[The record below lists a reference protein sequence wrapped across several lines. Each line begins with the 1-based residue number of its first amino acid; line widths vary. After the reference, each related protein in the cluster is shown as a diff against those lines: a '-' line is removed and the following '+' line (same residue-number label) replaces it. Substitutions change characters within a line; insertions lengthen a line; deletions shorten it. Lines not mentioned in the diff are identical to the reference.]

1 MKLKYLGTAAAEA
14 VPALFCECEVCE
26 RARELGGRNVRTRS
40 QALLD
45 GRLLIDFPADT
56 YLHVLREGLRLH
68 EINSCI
74 VTHCHFDHVYPGD
87 LWCLI
92 SYAGRRREKRA
103 FHLYGTG
110 AVLEMVRAQCED
122 IEQIIREGG
131 LCLHEIKPFE
141 PFEVEGYRV
150 TALKADHGAPESV
163 VYAVEGAHGK
173 AMLYAHD
180 TGLLQEESMEYLRGS
195 GLRFGLVS
203 YDCTNGLLEH
213 GERNHMGINGD
224 VRFREL
230 LEEAGVLAEGCV
242 HVANHF
248 SHNGGGAG
256 YDEMVSAAG
265 GKGFLTS
272 YDGMEV
278 EF

>member
-14 VPALFCECEVCE
+14 VPAPFCRCEVCQ

-40 QALLD
+40 QALVD
-45 GRLLIDFPADT
+45 GRLLIDLPADT
-56 YLHVLREGLRLH
+56 YLHTLREGLRLY
-68 EINSCI
+68 EVKDCI
-74 VTHCHFDHVYPGD
+74 ITHCHSDHIYPAE

-92 SYAGRRREKRA
+92 SYAAHGMEGPFR
-103 FHLYGTG
+103 LYGSG
-110 AVLEMVRAQCED
+110 AVIRMVRAQCED
-122 IEQIIREGG
+122 LDQIISEGG
-131 LCLHEIKPFE
+131 LSLNEVRPFE
-141 PFEVEGYRV
+141 PFEAAGYRV
-150 TALKADHGAPESV
+150 TALKADHGAPEST
-163 VYAVEGAHGK
+163 VYAVEDGGK

-180 TGLLQEESMEYLRGS
+180 TGLLPEESLDYLKSS

-213 GERNHMGINGD
+213 GERNHMGLMGD
-224 VRFREL
+224 VRFREA
-230 LEEAGVLAEGCV
+230 LEELGLLADGCV

-256 YDEMVSAAG
+256 YDEMVPAA
-265 GKGFLTS
+265 KERGFLTS